1 MQLQEVVEKNGDDS
15 GQFIIFMYLIFFV
28 ERTFYATAWCR
39 TQQQKLRISSTED
52 LTTGWR
58 TPSPTQVVQ
67 GVGGVKIN
75 ALLGLI
81 MQAPK

>member
-1 MQLQEVVEKNGDDS
+1 MQARETTGSGRDDS

-28 ERTFYATAWCR
+28 ERTFYAWCR
-39 TQQQKLRISSTED
+39 TQQHKLRISSTED

-67 GVGGVKIN
+67 WLVY
-75 ALLGLI
+75 
-81 MQAPK
+81 